1 MKTKSYNPSQ
11 LEVDFSRALTA
22 LKDEIE
28 KHLSGNKIIN
38 IDDRQNQDN
47 PMVLIKTEDEDGDQ
61 HELVIKIIQR
71 PDEY

>member
-11 LEVDFSRALTA
+11 LEVDFSTALTA
-22 LKDEIE
+22 LKDDIE
-28 KHLSGNKIIN
+28 KYLSGNKILDIE
-38 IDDRQNQDN
+38 DRQKQDN

-71 PDEY
+71 PDAD